1 VIFKLSLPSV
11 GEKTLGKDLFAE
23 CCICDTRQRALCR
36 VSKKDTRQRNSLPS
50 VKNKTL
56 GKELLR
62 RVFSFTEG
70 FLRGT
75 RQRAICRVPEIKHSV
90 KNMALSKE
98 PNSGSAYRV
107 LIVEVQKQLVNYVHM
122 PVQAFTNRMR
132 LVLWNRRQ
140 MHFFAYFRWSIN
152 DRIEF

>member
-11 GEKTLGKDLFAE
+11 GEKTLGKELFVE
-23 CCICDTRQRALCR
+23 CCICDTRQRALCL

-75 RQRAICRVPEIKHSV
+75 RQRALCRVPEIKHSA
-90 KNMALSKE
+90 KNITLGKE
-98 PNSGSAYRV
+98 LNSGSGMH
-107 LIVEVQKQLVNYVHM
+107 NY
-122 PVQAFTNRMR
+122 T
-132 LVLWNRRQ
+132 
-140 MHFFAYFRWSIN
+140 
-152 DRIEF
+152 